1 MTKRGSVK
9 TQPQVICRVRA
20 RLAGDC
26 GAHKPEQGE
35 TGSSAPRSRAC
46 WASSWRQERFREG
59 SLARNKPLRR
69 TLRQRPFPDMGDVKM
84 VDKNRVE
91 GAGDKAGGKIKEAAG
106 KLTGD
111 EKLRAEGKADQV
123 KGGVKSAVGGAADA
137 LKGK

>member
-1 MTKRGSVK
+1 
-9 TQPQVICRVRA
+9 
-20 RLAGDC
+20 
-26 GAHKPEQGE
+26 
-35 TGSSAPRSRAC
+35 
-46 WASSWRQERFREG
+46 
-59 SLARNKPLRR
+59 
-69 TLRQRPFPDMGDVKM
+69 M
-84 VDKNRVE
+84 VDKNRVG